1 MKKFEVN
8 ELIKDIEINIKY
20 HENDLSRLHI
30 ILEQYKQELK
40 KLNAT
45 KFKLGNI
52 EKRFQEDML
61 DDMDYGGEAFM
72 SCL

>member
-1 MKKFEVN
+1 M
-8 ELIKDIEINIKY
+8 
-20 HENDLSRLHI
+20 SRLHI